1 MRSKATRVGWFW
13 FRANFARR
21 WSNYLTIIVLVGA
34 IGGLALGSVAAAR
47 RTQSSYNTFLAS
59 TNPSDLTMTVYA
71 PNIAPELARLPLVKH
86 VGIASLSVNA
96 FPAKHGQ
103 PTFPK
108 PLDNGTVLSTGSLV
122 GEYFSEDRVALVA
135 GHMPDP
141 SKANQFMA
149 DTLAAKAMGWHVST
163 PTPKR
168 TYRRSA
174 CTQSRR

>member
-1 MRSKATRVGWFW
+1 
-13 FRANFARR
+13 
-21 WSNYLTIIVLVGA
+21 
-34 IGGLALGSVAAAR
+34 
-47 RTQSSYNTFLAS
+47 
-59 TNPSDLTMTVYA
+59 MTVYA

-108 PLDNGTVLSTGSLV
+108 PLDTDRLEHGSLV

-149 DTLAAKAMGWHVST
+149 DTLAAKAMGWHVGEYVRFYFYT
-163 PTPKR
+163 DAQA